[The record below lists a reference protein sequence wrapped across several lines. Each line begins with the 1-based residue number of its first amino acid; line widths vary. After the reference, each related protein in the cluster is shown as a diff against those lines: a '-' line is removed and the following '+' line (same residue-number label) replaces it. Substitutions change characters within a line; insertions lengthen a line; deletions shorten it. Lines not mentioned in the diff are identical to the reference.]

1 MTVRVAIIV
10 IIAMAIMFYHV
21 VIVFKSRSLG
31 PKVQRELDA
40 VTMSLNII
48 LERLYNVLVFLSM
61 VIICKQ
67 H

>member
-1 MTVRVAIIV
+1 VTVRVAIIV
-10 IIAMAIMFYHV
+10 IIAMTIMFYHV

-48 LERLYNVLVFLSM
+48 LERL
-61 VIICKQ
+61 K
-67 H
+67 